1 MHDIS
6 LTGGGSVIPAYLRVP
21 KGVGPWPG
29 VVVLHDA
36 LGQTDASRGQADW
49 LAEAEYL
56 AMAPD
61 LFSRGN
67 KFLCLRAV
75 ARQMTARRGTAFGDI
90 ELARST
96 LTGRDDCTGKVG
108 VIGFCLG
115 GAFALLTATDRGFT
129 ASSVN
134 YGPVPVDAAALLD
147 GACPV
152 VGSFGGRDYTLKG
165 AATRLE
171 AALASTGVEHDV
183 KEYPDAGHAFLE
195 SHGGALGWVMA
206 RIGMAPHE
214 ASTID
219 ARKRILAFFER
230 HLR

>member
-1 MHDIS
+1 MYEVS
-6 LTGGGSVIPAYLRVP
+6 LTGPNSVTPAYLRVP
-21 KGVGPWPG
+21 DGAGPWPG

-36 LGQTDASRGQADW
+36 LGQTDASRAQADW
-49 LAEAEYL
+49 LAGTGFL
-56 AMAPD
+56 TVAPD

-75 ARQMTARRGTAFGDI
+75 ARQMAARRGAAFEDI

-96 LTGRDDCTGKVG
+96 LASRDDCTGRIG

-115 GAFALLTATDRGFT
+115 GAFALLSATRPGFS

-134 YGPVPVDAAALLD
+134 YGPVPPDAARLLE

-152 VGSFGGRDYTLKG
+152 IGSFGGRDYTLKG
-165 AATRLE
+165 AAAQLE
-171 AALASTGVEHDV
+171 SALLSNGVDHDV

-195 SHGGALGWVMA
+195 AHGGALGWVMA
-206 RIGMAPHE
+206 RIGMGFHG
-214 ASTID
+214 ASTAD
-219 ARKRILAFFER
+219 ARERILNFFDR